1 MGMNFQLVFRVWK
14 SDYRRKP
21 QNQGA
26 SPKLIK
32 AEVEPQAQL
41 PHPDSF
47 SNGECFSNSHQGAA
61 ISQNGDTLPLTPGES
76 MAKSNG
82 KILKYD

>member
-21 QNQGA
+21 QNQGP
-26 SPKLIK
+26 SSKIVK

-41 PHPDSF
+41 PHPESF
-47 SNGECFSNSHQGAA
+47 SNGECFGSSHLGVA
-61 ISQNGDTLPLTPGES
+61 ISQNGYTLPLTPGES
-76 MAKSNG
+76 MTKSNG
-82 KILKYD
+82 KILKHD